1 MNKIPNIGKMVKLD
15 NLVPIILGVALS
27 GLSTLMSFA
36 YDNME
41 EMHTEIVEHRLL
53 LSRLIS
59 PDGGIIQSPTSAKAK
74 ADVIQTLNKMQQDI
88 VRLETK
94 IEYLE
99 SKKWRAR
106 TYKYSN
112 ITERKFWFEGSNS
125 PSDREKYNLGIMYLS
140 GLSKEGKPMHILAYY
155 WLSLSDDP
163 RSKKNLEYLE
173 SIMTPEQL
181 KKARELIAKHE
192 MSQINKS
199 KGEV

>member
-94 IEYLE
+94 IEYVE
-99 SKKWRAR
+99 KK
-106 TYKYSN
+106 K
-112 ITERKFWFEGSNS
+112 
-125 PSDREKYNLGIMYLS
+125 
-140 GLSKEGKPMHILAYY
+140 
-155 WLSLSDDP
+155 
-163 RSKKNLEYLE
+163 
-173 SIMTPEQL
+173 
-181 KKARELIAKHE
+181 
-192 MSQINKS
+192 
-199 KGEV
+199 

>member
-94 IEYLE
+94 IDYLE
-99 SKKWRAR
+99 GKK
-106 TYKYSN
+106 
-112 ITERKFWFEGSNS
+112 
-125 PSDREKYNLGIMYLS
+125 
-140 GLSKEGKPMHILAYY
+140 
-155 WLSLSDDP
+155 
-163 RSKKNLEYLE
+163 
-173 SIMTPEQL
+173 
-181 KKARELIAKHE
+181 
-192 MSQINKS
+192 
-199 KGEV
+199 

>member
-41 EMHTEIVEHRLL
+41 EMHNEIVEHRLL

-94 IEYLE
+94 IEYVE
-99 SKKWRAR
+99 KK
-106 TYKYSN
+106 K
-112 ITERKFWFEGSNS
+112 
-125 PSDREKYNLGIMYLS
+125 
-140 GLSKEGKPMHILAYY
+140 
-155 WLSLSDDP
+155 
-163 RSKKNLEYLE
+163 
-173 SIMTPEQL
+173 
-181 KKARELIAKHE
+181 
-192 MSQINKS
+192 
-199 KGEV
+199 

>member
-88 VRLETK
+88 VRIETK
-94 IEYLE
+94 LKYIE
-99 SKKWRAR
+99 K
-106 TYKYSN
+106 
-112 ITERKFWFEGSNS
+112 
-125 PSDREKYNLGIMYLS
+125 D
-140 GLSKEGKPMHILAYY
+140 
-155 WLSLSDDP
+155 
-163 RSKKNLEYLE
+163 
-173 SIMTPEQL
+173 
-181 KKARELIAKHE
+181 
-192 MSQINKS
+192 
-199 KGEV
+199 

>member
-1 MNKIPNIGKMVKLD
+1 MVKLD
-15 NLVPIILGVALS
+15 NLVPIVLGVALS

-36 YDNME
+36 YDEME
-41 EMHTEIVEHRLL
+41 QLNSELVEHRLL

-59 PDGGIIQSPTSAKAK
+59 PDGTIIQSPTSAKAK

-88 VRLETK
+88 KVLETK
-94 IEYLE
+94 MSYVE
-99 SKKWRAR
+99 KTKWRAR

-112 ITERKFWFEGSNS
+112 ITERKFWFEDSTS
-125 PSDREKYNLGIMYLS
+125 PSEKEKYNLGIMYLS

-163 RSKKNLEYLE
+163 RAKINLIHLV

-181 KKARELIAKHE
+181 TKARELLAKHKITK
-192 MSQINKS
+192 INKH
-199 KGEV
+199 KEL